1 MEEKK
6 KTDCKILHVQI
17 VDGTQADIYEI
28 GEAMKEFKKSLPF
41 RMEAL
46 ITNDKVKLQDVDTL
60 IKELV
65 ALKKQLTTEERFKK

>member
-1 MEEKK
+1 MEEKT